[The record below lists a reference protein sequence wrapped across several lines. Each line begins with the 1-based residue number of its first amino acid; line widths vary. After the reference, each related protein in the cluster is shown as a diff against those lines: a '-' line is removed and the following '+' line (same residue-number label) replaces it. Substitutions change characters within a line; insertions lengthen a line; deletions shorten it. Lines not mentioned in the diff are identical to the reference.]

1 MQDSLLSTG
10 TLRICHLSD
19 LAVDNS
25 TDALSAVCSKVLQQ
39 ITHFVA
45 ASGAITRMNAARI
58 FIPLNDILTQAALL
72 TRPGNR
78 SSIGQD
84 TVTIARF
91 ILSLKNLVRGK
102 HASVVLSLH
111 PDSVSRH
118 LAAKVAQMSDG
129 VVALESFAGRTHSV
143 PYEFK
148 EFHGFLLV
156 AKIQQYGMIAPFRP
170 ANSRYGIKRD
180 RRKLHVEPLHLPPE
194 ESRAFGAAGTD
205 AQLIARSGGTGAA
218 STKSNVIHAANSSD
232 STSIQ
237 IHNHNKALF
246 NSVSS
251 SSGHDH
257 SHDGHEHHHHHE
269 EAGKSISTISS
280 FTAAAVSNTGQSPHS
295 ATSTSG
301 GDGESVPKMTPL
313 AMKLAAARAAR
324 QAGAALISSDHTM
337 SATPIS
343 IASKTARPA
352 PPLQPGA
359 ACGSGVNSKQPSID
373 F

>member
-1 MQDSLLSTG
+1 MSTG
-10 TLRICHLSD
+10 ALQICHLSD
-19 LAVDNS
+19 LTMDS
-25 TDALSAVCSKVLQQ
+25 SSDALSAVCKEVLQQ
-39 ITHFVA
+39 ISHFVA
-45 ASGAITRMNAARI
+45 ASGASTKTNAARI
-58 FIPLNDILTQAALL
+58 FIPLNEILSQAALL

-84 TVTIARF
+84 TVTIGRF
-91 ILSLKNLVRGK
+91 VLSLKNLVRGK

-118 LAAKVAQMSDG
+118 LSAKVAHMSDS
-129 VVALESFAGRTHSV
+129 VIAFESFAGRTHSV

-170 ANSRYGIKRD
+170 ANSRYGVKRD

-205 AQLIARSGGTGAA
+205 AQLIARSGGTGVT
-218 STKSNVIHAANSSD
+218 STGSSGIQTVTSSD
-232 STSIQ
+232 SNTIQ
-237 IHNHNKALF
+237 IHNHNKAF
-246 NSVSS
+246 SSSSNS

-269 EAGKSISTISS
+269 EMDKSSVSSAVTGQTLSAPISIS
-280 FTAAAVSNTGQSPHS
+280 
-295 ATSTSG
+295 G
-301 GDGESVPKMTPL
+301 GGESVPKMTPL

-324 QAGAALISSDHTM
+324 QAGTASTSLDHIPPV
-337 SATPIS
+337 APVS
-343 IASKTARPA
+343 IASKTTRPA

-359 ACGSGVNSKQPSID
+359 ACGSGINSKQPNYD